1 MIVLRQRLYSRNR
14 IMIDRITKKL
24 DNAGLDDYDVDS
36 RIPGDS
42 ISVSSDLGNLKIYIP
57 HNIEYFKYDLDDF
70 IRGLSGVLRTKTSL
84 DGDVYEMSVYGG
96 RLTEDQYFKLLK
108 YIIEEEEFVTILEE
122 VNR

>member
-1 MIVLRQRLYSRNR
+1 
-14 IMIDRITKKL
+14 MIDRITKKL

>member
-42 ISVSSDLGNLKIYIP
+42 ISISSDLGNLKLYIP

-84 DGDVYEMSVYGG
+84 DGDVYVMSVYGG
-96 RLTEDQYFKLLK
+96 RLTEDQYFKLLR

-122 VNR
+122 ENK